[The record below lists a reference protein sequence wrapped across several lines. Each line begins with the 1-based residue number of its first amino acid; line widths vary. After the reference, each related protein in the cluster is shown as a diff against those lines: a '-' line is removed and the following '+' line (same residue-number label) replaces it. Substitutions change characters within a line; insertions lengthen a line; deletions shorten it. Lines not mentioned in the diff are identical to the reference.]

1 MWTYARIFVQFF
13 QNTIQEN
20 QNLGRTEFFHPDG
33 RLHLVHEHPEGNLN
47 ILHSQSQ
54 QVRFPKEVF
63 YLKIGR
69 FSLSHLSQMGLC
81 CSQSLRK
88 HGLLILNTISNNLEI
103 FYTLRIEQFSIYQHR
118 RKIWSLQLT
127 SQDAKQ
133 PPPKQ
138 KQIKPVSLWWKFRN
152 LLQISEW
159 SESLKA
165 RLICLEKMLSESLG
179 MICGWQKFQNCCQHR
194 WVVVVSKKGCL
205 RNLQHI
211 SKFLP
216 STRGLMCSHSMK
228 IVL

>member
-81 CSQSLRK
+81 CSQSLRVHLFTHLQHDLHALWTLHSCK
-88 HGLLILNTISNNLEI
+88 STLNHMLMVEISKFVANFSNNLFYKLQPLIDVGNNFEI
-103 FYTLRIEQFSIYQHR
+103 SSIHIIIMPRLSDSIFSRQIN
-118 RKIWSLQLT
+118 LT
-127 SQDAKQ
+127 FKLSDHSEICNKC
-133 PPPKQ
+133 
-138 KQIKPVSLWWKFRN
+138 RN
-152 LLQISEW
+152 FHHNDTG
-159 SESLKA
+159 
-165 RLICLEKMLSESLG
+165 LICFCFGGGCFASCEV
-179 MICGWQKFQNCCQHR
+179 NCKDQFFLRR
-194 WVVVVSKKGCL
+194 WSIGNCSIL
-205 RNLQHI
+205 R
-211 SKFLP
+211 
-216 STRGLMCSHSMK
+216 
-228 IVL
+228 V